1 MKARIDCLCL
11 QGKNAVYVQKKKNA
25 ISDFVFVNMA
35 VKQENV
41 HAKTARA
48 ANHTNIIHCHAA

>member
-1 MKARIDCLCL
+1 M
-11 QGKNAVYVQKKKNA
+11 QKKKNA

-35 VKQENV
+35 VKPENA

-48 ANHTNIIHCHAA
+48 ANYTNVIHCHAAAAINTA